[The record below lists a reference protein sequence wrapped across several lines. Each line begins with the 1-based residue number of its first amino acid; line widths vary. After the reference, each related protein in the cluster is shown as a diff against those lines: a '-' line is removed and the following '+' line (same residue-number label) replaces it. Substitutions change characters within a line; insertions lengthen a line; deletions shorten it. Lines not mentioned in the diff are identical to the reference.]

1 MASNFD
7 FLAAD
12 FPDLFQSA
20 QRAENYA
27 QSDPRSSCFWARY
40 TLEQLVDWLYD
51 NDTYLDRPRDTSLN
65 SLIHERT
72 FRDNLNPPGLF
83 HKIRLVQRLGNRAAH
98 DSQPLDA
105 REALQCLRELHHL
118 LYWLARFYGPNGR
131 NLGEVPFDPALLQP
145 VDRPPS
151 AATQKQIED
160 LEQQLAATQQERDRL
175 ETERRKLEADYA
187 RQVAERQQ
195 QLANLKQQN
204 RAVPDRHNYNEAE
217 TRKYQIDLLLRE
229 AGWSPSDR
237 KLVGLEVE
245 VLGMPTSTNPSGKGK
260 VDYVLWGSDGRP
272 LAIME
277 AKRASKD
284 PKLGQQQAKL
294 YADCLEAQYG
304 QRPVIFYSN
313 GYEHYIWDDFRYPPR
328 AIAGFLSADEL
339 DRIVFR
345 RQHQK
350 GLAIMQPNPD
360 IAGRSYQMTAIRSI
374 AERFDKT
381 HRKALLVMAT
391 GTGKTR
397 TAIALID
404 LLQRANWVNRVLFLA
419 DRTAL
424 LLQAKRAI
432 QKTIGDRVSV
442 ADLTRDQDAA
452 SAQIVLSTYPT
463 ILNRIDQTD
472 SSGRRIFG
480 PGCFDLVIVD
490 EAHRSI
496 YQKYRAIFEYFDS
509 LLVGLTATPRDE
521 VHRDTYAVFDLDP
534 GLPTFAYE
542 LNEAIEGEY
551 LVPPRGID
559 VPFKFLRRGIKYQEL
574 PPDEQAEYEARFADL
589 ETGEIPDQINAAAL
603 NQWLFNENTVDQAL
617 EVLMQQGLKVDQGDR
632 LGKTIIFARNHQHA
646 EFIVERFNANYPH
659 FRGQFAKVID
669 SKDGFAQTLLD
680 EFSEPKNL
688 LSIAVSVDMLDTGVD
703 VPEVVNLVFFKPVYS
718 LVKFNQMIGRGTR
731 LCPDLFAPGENK
743 TEFLIFDL
751 CSNFA
756 YFSQPLKEVSPKL
769 RDSLGARLVKVRL
782 QLSQAINANPENSD
796 LAELQS
802 NLLSELHQHVATMEP
817 SNFLVRRQARLVQ
830 EFTDRDRW
838 NRLSREDVQ
847 TISDRLANLPNSQ
860 PSEPPQVKAFD
871 ELCLQIQLALL
882 QYPDRPFIAL
892 RDRLRDVASA
902 LETKR
907 TIPQIQP
914 HLALLAEIQE
924 DAWWQDVTATQI
936 ETVRQQLRS
945 LATFIDRAQQTI
957 LYTKFTDELVGEI
970 TEAHVPTVQSGFSR
984 EQYRKKVEAYIRAH
998 QDHIAIAKLRRNI
1011 PLTPSDLSALE
1022 QMLFESPEVEG
1033 RDRFEQVYGADC
1045 SLPKFIRRLVGLD
1058 RKAAK
1063 EAFAEYLTAR
1073 LLNTGQIRFVEMIID
1088 HLTQN
1093 GIMAPALLYE
1103 PPFTDLHQ
1111 DGLDGLFGDDRADE
1125 IVAIVESI
1133 NQNAEAA

>member
-12 FPDLFQSA
+12 FPDLFQFA

-40 TLEQLVDWLYD
+40 TLEQLVSWLYD

-72 FRDNLNPPGLF
+72 FQENLNPPSLF

-118 LYWLARFYGPNGR
+118 LYWLARYYSPNGR
-131 NLGEVPFDPALLQP
+131 NLGAVPFDPALLQP
-145 VDRPPS
+145 ADRPQS
-151 AATQKQIED
+151 TASQKRIEA
-160 LEQQLAATQQERDRL
+160 LEQELAAAQQERDRL

-187 RQVAERQQ
+187 RQVADRQQ
-195 QLANLKQQN
+195 ELASLKQRN

-229 AGWSPSDR
+229 AGWNPNDPR
-237 KLVGLEVE
+237 AIEVA
-245 VLGMPTSTNPSGKGK
+245 VSGMPTSTNPSGKGK
-260 VDYVLWGSDGRP
+260 IDYVLWGSDGRP
-272 LAIME
+272 LAIVE

-313 GYEHYIWDDFRYPPR
+313 GYEHYIWDDLRYPPR

-339 DRIVFR
+339 ERIIFR
-345 RQHQK
+345 RRQRK
-350 GLAIMQPNPD
+350 PLEIMQPNPE
-360 IAGRSYQMTAIRSI
+360 IAGRSYQITAIRSI
-374 AERFDKT
+374 AERFDRG

-424 LLQAKRAI
+424 LTQAKRAI
-432 QKTIGDRVSV
+432 QKTMGEKVSV

-472 SSGRRIFG
+472 SNGKRIFG
-480 PGCFDLVIVD
+480 SGCFDLVIVD

-542 LNEAIEGEY
+542 LNEAIDDGY
-551 LVPPRGID
+551 LVPPTGID

-574 PPDEQAEYEARFADL
+574 SPDEQTEYEARFADL

-646 EFIVERFNANYPH
+646 EYIVERFNSNYPH

-680 EFSEPKNL
+680 EFSDPKKD

-731 LCPDLFAPGENK
+731 LRPDLFAPGDNK
-743 TEFLIFDL
+743 TAFLIFDL

-756 YFSQPLKEVSPKL
+756 YFAQPIKEVSPKL
-769 RDSLGARLVKVRL
+769 RDSLSARLVKIRL
-782 QLSQAINANPENSD
+782 QLSQAIDSQAPDPQLAD
-796 LAELQS
+796 LQT

-817 SNFLVRRQARLVQ
+817 ANFLVRRQARLVQ

-860 PSEPPQVKAFD
+860 PTEPPQVKAFD
-871 ELCLQIQLALL
+871 ELCLQIQLARL
-882 QYPDRPFIAL
+882 QALDRPFIAL

-914 HLALLAEIQE
+914 HLSLIADIQE
-924 DAWWQDVTATQI
+924 EAWWQDVTVTQI

-945 LATFIDRAQQTI
+945 LATFIDREKQTI
-957 LYTKFTDELVGEI
+957 LYTQFTDELMGEI

-1011 PLTPSDLSALE
+1011 PLTPSDLIALE

-1033 RDRFEQVYGADC
+1033 RDRFEQVYGADY
-1045 SLPKFIRRLVGLD
+1045 SLPKFIRCLVGLD
-1058 RKAAK
+1058 RQAAK
-1063 EAFAEYLTAR
+1063 EAFAEYLTAQR
-1073 LLNTGQIRFVEMIID
+1073 LNTGQIRFVEMIID

-1111 DGLDGLFGDDRADE
+1111 DGLDGLFGDDRADQ